1 MEKFETHTISPVYPV
16 YDRLAQYFH
25 VPVSAEFEF
34 EFEFEYKIEKRERTS
49 YHQPPVSIWLYG
61 GAHDLLDQRNTDK
74 SGLRVGKDAKLVDV
88 TTRKAANTNTFLLKL
103 KAKSYPQEI
112 VVSILRNR
120 NYWRANVEK
129 RKNRG
134 EFVVETYINLK

>member
-34 EFEFEYKIEKRERTS
+34 EFEYKIEKRERTS
-49 YHQPPVSIWLYG
+49 YHHQPFLFGEMIWRSTRSSE
-61 GAHDLLDQRNTDK
+61 RNTDK

-88 TTRKAANTNTFLLKL
+88 TRKAANTNTFLLKL
-103 KAKSYPQEI
+103 KA
-112 VVSILRNR
+112 
-120 NYWRANVEK
+120 
-129 RKNRG
+129 
-134 EFVVETYINLK
+134 

>member
-34 EFEFEYKIEKRERTS
+34 EFEYKIEKRERTS
-49 YHQPPVSIWLYG
+49 YHQPFLFGEMIWRSTRSSE
-61 GAHDLLDQRNTDK
+61 RNTDK
-74 SGLRVGKDAKLVDV
+74 SGLSVGKDAKLVDV

-103 KAKSYPQEI
+103 KA
-112 VVSILRNR
+112 
-120 NYWRANVEK
+120 
-129 RKNRG
+129 
-134 EFVVETYINLK
+134 